1 MDKITVLGSINMDLS
16 ICSDTFPKI
25 GETIQGY
32 DFYAQTG
39 GKGAN
44 QAITIGK
51 LGGNVSFLG
60 CLGDDA
66 NGKNLSDTLSA
77 HNVDISRTE
86 VIRGESS
93 GITMILICSADNRI
107 VTCSGANRFVTNE
120 FVKNH
125 ADAICGSKILLS
137 QLEVPDTAV
146 KAAFET
152 AKEHGV
158 TTILNP
164 APILPLAKDFLAL
177 TDAII
182 LNQTE
187 AAFLTG
193 RSIDNIADARQG
205 IFSLLDM
212 GVRQA
217 VITLGNLGC
226 IFSDEDKEVIHRP
239 ARNVTAVDTTGAGD
253 SFCGAFAYALANNYC
268 TKDAIELAT
277 IVSSLTVT
285 KRGTSGSLPTKSEVN
300 KIIQKE
306 GLSYELS

>member
-32 DFYAQTG
+32 DFHTQTG

-77 HNVDISRTE
+77 HNVDISQTE
-86 VIRGESS
+86 VIPGESS
-93 GITMILICSADNRI
+93 GIAMILICSADNRI
-107 VTCSGANRFVTNE
+107 VTCSGANRFVTDE
-120 FVKNH
+120 FVKKH
-125 ADAICGSKILLS
+125 ADAICESKILLS

-164 APILPLAKDFLAL
+164 APILPLTKDFLVL
-177 TDAII
+177 TDVII

-193 RSIDNIADARQG
+193 RPIDNIADARQG

-217 VITLGNLGC
+217 VITLGHLGC